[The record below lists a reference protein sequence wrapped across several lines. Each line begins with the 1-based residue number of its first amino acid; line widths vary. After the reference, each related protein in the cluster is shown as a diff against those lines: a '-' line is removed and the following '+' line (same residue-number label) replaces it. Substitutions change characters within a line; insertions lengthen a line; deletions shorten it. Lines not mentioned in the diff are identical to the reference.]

1 VHTHESVTFTG
12 TFVDLS
18 KGYGLLGVIGGRFV
32 TVGAQDHI
40 KRTNME
46 KAGIRILFM
55 VVPPMRFFPTN
66 YKIFRSII
74 LKYNLEQVLVFR
86 SSRDRKKQRK
96 CYEKK
101 RRAFP
106 QK

>member
-1 VHTHESVTFTG
+1 MSYVSVSPFGSVHAHESVAFTG

-18 KGYGLLGVIGGRFV
+18 KGYGLLGMTGGRFV

-55 VVPPMRFFPTN
+55 IIPP
-66 YKIFRSII
+66 
-74 LKYNLEQVLVFR
+74 
-86 SSRDRKKQRK
+86 
-96 CYEKK
+96 
-101 RRAFP
+101 
-106 QK
+106 